1 MRVTDNNRMNDPFA
15 TRSMRADHK
24 SRHEDPCKLKMD
36 RFTRQSRTATRTEAI
51 HGAMKC
57 ARACGLLVGFCVLLV
72 QGVVVGQVRFQRQA
86 EVVPA
91 APPVQVIQGVI
102 DDTEPFGGGP
112 IQGVDSGGATLKTDP
127 DLEQLLETAERF
139 RADGNYRAAARFWQ
153 AVLERSGDAMYSDD
167 DRLYYS
173 LAQKVEQILAEL
185 PPEGLQAYRITADAN
200 ARELLA
206 AAPDPFD
213 VATLNKIVRQ
223 YFISSLG
230 DQAALTLAS
239 ISLDRFDFVGAYRL
253 LNKIVSRHPDPD
265 VDRVDV
271 YLKMAL
277 CEAWLG
283 DRDAVVRSLDRAR
296 ELGGDSAERMADLIL
311 ARLDRPVATK
321 TETAID
327 PWRMELRNHRR
338 HGAMPAVDEKRLADA
353 MVADWQYYFDPAASY
368 SWADFEEIQ
377 TLDRSAA
384 VDGSARQ
391 TMTAGEEQL
400 VKDWREKNWQP
411 TGMLLFE
418 GGVMVVKTPVDM
430 IAWNL
435 RAETPELAWR
445 PVWRNAFEIDDFTK
459 LVIMYQNNGN
469 LRRRMPNLAPLDTPF
484 GTNEI
489 QLFGDR
495 VAADMSIVD
504 GIVYTIEGQ
513 RFDDRLRN
521 RPPRQISHWNAIARR
536 SRSNFLTAYDAQSG
550 AVLWRLP
557 DQEPETTE
565 NAEPAIPDP
574 NSEVAESP
582 FLKMGG
588 FMGAPIGYRDL
599 ILVPVN
605 QGGAIS
611 VYALDPSQNGRTVW
625 KSFLCDEPETGAEAW
640 APIHLSLDGSD
651 LLVSCGLGVVF
662 VLDPATGMIR
672 FAKRYARSGQDF
684 ELLRRFGNN
693 MQQLQFDG
701 WSSDVIVPWG
711 SQMICFCSDTQAI
724 EAISRIDGHLIW
736 RSEINPLNYKVDY
749 LLGIYDDILY
759 AAGRETIIGYDLR
772 GEGRMV
778 LGGEPL
784 FGGEKSLGRGM
795 LTPQGIFMPVGNDIV
810 QLEIGGKSSRPTTI
824 RKIRVESGTGAP
836 VGNLFSDG
844 NSIWVHGANRVY
856 RLAPLPKGENDV
868 QRDKGDSTP

>member
-1 MRVTDNNRMNDPFA
+1 
-15 TRSMRADHK
+15 
-24 SRHEDPCKLKMD
+24 MD
-36 RFTRQSRTATRTEAI
+36 RIEKHNRPTTRPDAVDRMMRR
-51 HGAMKC
+51 G
-57 ARACGLLVGFCVLLV
+57 RACALLLGICWLCIPTIA
-72 QGVVVGQVRFQRQA
+72 VGQVRFQIMR
-86 EVVPA
+86 EEVPA
-91 APPVQVIQGVI
+91 APPMQAIQGVI
-102 DDTEPFGGGP
+102 DDTEPFGDGP
-112 IQGVDSGGATLKTDP
+112 IQGADSGGATLKTDP
-127 DLEQLLETAERF
+127 DLESLLETAERF

-153 AVLERSGDAMYSDD
+153 AVLERSGDAMYSDN

-213 VATLNKIVRQ
+213 VITLNNIVRQ

-239 ISLDRFDFVGAYRL
+239 IYLDRFDFVGAYRL
-253 LNKIVSRHPDPD
+253 LNKIVTRHPDPD
-265 VDRVDV
+265 VDLAEV

-283 DRDAVVRSLDRAR
+283 DRESVVRSLDRAR
-296 ELGGDSAERMADLIL
+296 NLGGDSANRMADLIL
-311 ARLDRPVATK
+311 ARLDQPVATRSD
-321 TETAID
+321 TTIE
-327 PWRMELRNHRR
+327 PWRMELRNRRR
-338 HGAMPAVDEKRLADA
+338 HGAMPPVDESRLGDV
-353 MVADWQYYFDPAASY
+353 MLADWQYYFDPAASY
-368 SWADFEEIQ
+368 SWADFEKIR
-377 TLDRSAA
+377 TLDRRAA
-384 VDGSARQ
+384 EKGSAKQ

-400 VKDWREKNWQP
+400 VKDWREKHWQP
-411 TGMLLFE
+411 AGLLLFE
-418 GGVMVVKTPVDM
+418 DGLMMVKTPVDM

-435 RAETPELAWR
+435 QGEIPELAWR

-469 LRRRMPNLAPLDTPF
+469 LRRRMPNLAPLETPF

-495 VAADMSIVD
+495 VAADMSIVN
-504 GIVYTIEGQ
+504 GVVYTIEGQ

-536 SRSNFLTAYDAQSG
+536 SRTNFLTAYDAKTGS
-550 AVLWRLP
+550 VLWRLP
-557 DQEPETTE
+557 DQVPDTSDR
-565 NAEPAIPDP
+565 AEPAVPDP

-599 ILVPVN
+599 VLVPVN

-611 VYALDPSQNGRTVW
+611 IYALDPAQNGRTVW
-625 KSFLCDEPETGAEAW
+625 KSFLCDEPESGAEAW
-640 APIHLSLDGSD
+640 APIHLSIDGSD

-711 SQMICFCSDTQAI
+711 SQMICFCSDTQSI

-736 RSEINPLNYKVDY
+736 RSEINPLNYKVEY
-749 LLGIYDDILY
+749 LLGIHDDILY
-759 AAGRETIIGYDLR
+759 AAGRETIIGYDLK

-778 LGGEPL
+778 LGGDPL

-810 QLEIGGKSSRPTTI
+810 QLEIGGKTPQPRTI
-824 RKIRVESGTGAP
+824 RKIRVETGTGAP

-844 NSIWVHGANRVY
+844 KSIWVHGANRIY
-856 RLAPLPKGENDV
+856 RLAPTATGENDA
-868 QRDKGDSTP
+868 QRDKGGLTP